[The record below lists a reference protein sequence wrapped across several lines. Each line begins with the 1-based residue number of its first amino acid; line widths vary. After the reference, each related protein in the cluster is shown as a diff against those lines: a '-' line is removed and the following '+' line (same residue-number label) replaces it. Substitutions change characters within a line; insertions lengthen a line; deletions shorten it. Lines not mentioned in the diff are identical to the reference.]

1 MSIMAIDAG
10 TTGVTVLV
18 ISETGEIVARGYS
31 EFEQHFPEPG
41 WVEHDPEQIWQATLK
56 AAMSAGVEQLEI
68 SCIGITNQR
77 ETAVVWDRQTLKSPT
92 KAIVWQDRR
101 TSIFTS
107 ELSEKNSGDWIRK
120 RSGLNIDPYFTAS
133 KFLWWKRNL
142 PEVWS
147 GVESGRY
154 ALGTIDSYLVA
165 RLSGGKYHITDASN
179 ASRTQLM
186 SLETASWDSQLLSAF
201 EIPMSALPRIV
212 PCWGDLA
219 HVDPSSFFGLSA
231 PITGMAGDQQ
241 AALFGQTGFDV
252 GNSKCTYGTGAFI
265 LTNTGKDI
273 VISNHGLLA
282 TVAWQSPG
290 GEMTYASEGSVFIAG
305 AAVQW
310 LRDQL
315 GIIEKSSDVEGLA
328 MQSGSSDGVTFVP
341 ALTGLGAPFWNSEIR
356 GSLLGLT
363 RGSSRSN
370 IAYATLEAIAFQVN
384 AVISA
389 MVQDSAKPVQQLRVD
404 GGAAANSLLLQLQ
417 ADVIGASVVRAMNL
431 ESTGLGA
438 GLLAGLGGGIWSSQ
452 QELRSLN
459 PEAERFE
466 PKTDRSADYN
476 RWLTGMQATSKF

>member
-1 MSIMAIDAG
+1 
-10 TTGVTVLV
+10 
-18 ISETGEIVARGYS
+18 
-31 EFEQHFPEPG
+31 
-41 WVEHDPEQIWQATLK
+41 
-56 AAMSAGVEQLEI
+56 
-68 SCIGITNQR
+68 
-77 ETAVVWDRQTLKSPT
+77 VWDRQTLKSPT

-154 ALGTIDSYLVA
+154 ALGTIDSYLVG

-212 PCWGDLA
+212 SCWGDLA
-219 HVDPSSFFGLSA
+219 HADPSSFFGLSA

-273 VISNHGLLA
+273 VISNHGLLD
-282 TVAWQSPG
+282 TVAWQSPDG
-290 GEMTYASEGSVFIAG
+290 AMTYASEGSVFIAG

-315 GIIEKSSDVEGLA
+315 GIIEQSSDVESLA
-328 MQSGSSDGVTFVP
+328 MQSGSSDGVTFIP

-417 ADVIGASVVRAMNL
+417 ADVIGASVVRAKNL

>member
-1 MSIMAIDAG
+1 MAIDAG

-219 HVDPSSFFGLSA
+219 HADPSSFFGISA

>member
-1 MSIMAIDAG
+1 
-10 TTGVTVLV
+10 
-18 ISETGEIVARGYS
+18 
-31 EFEQHFPEPG
+31 
-41 WVEHDPEQIWQATLK
+41 
-56 AAMSAGVEQLEI
+56 
-68 SCIGITNQR
+68 
-77 ETAVVWDRQTLKSPT
+77 
-92 KAIVWQDRR
+92 
-101 TSIFTS
+101 
-107 ELSEKNSGDWIRK
+107 
-120 RSGLNIDPYFTAS
+120 
-133 KFLWWKRNL
+133 
-142 PEVWS
+142 
-147 GVESGRY
+147 
-154 ALGTIDSYLVA
+154 
-165 RLSGGKYHITDASN
+165 
-179 ASRTQLM
+179 
-186 SLETASWDSQLLSAF
+186 
-201 EIPMSALPRIV
+201 
-212 PCWGDLA
+212 
-219 HVDPSSFFGLSA
+219 
-231 PITGMAGDQQ
+231 MAGDQQ

-389 MVQDSAKPVQQLRVD
+389 MVQDSVKPVQQLRVD

-417 ADVIGASVVRAMNL
+417 ADVIGASVVRAKNL